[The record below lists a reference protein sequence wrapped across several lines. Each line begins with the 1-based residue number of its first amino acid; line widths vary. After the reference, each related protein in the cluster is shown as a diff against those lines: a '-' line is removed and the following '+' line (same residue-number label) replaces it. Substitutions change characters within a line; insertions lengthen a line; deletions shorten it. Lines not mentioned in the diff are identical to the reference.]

1 MSSFN
6 ENELRYFWGV
16 SAEFRQLMRDDG
28 PRDQMHSCVEELKGI
43 HLHTKQSNVRKQCA
57 ELLEEF
63 EVWSSPLAQL
73 PAQQS
78 R

>member
-6 ENELRYFWGV
+6 QNELRYFWGV
-16 SAEFRQLMRDDG
+16 SAEFRQLVRGNG
-28 PRDQMHSCVEELKGI
+28 PRDQMYSCAEELRGI
-43 HLHTKQSNVRKQCA
+43 QLHTKQSTVRKQCG

-63 EVWSSPLAQL
+63 EVWASPLAQL
-73 PAQQS
+73 PAQQI